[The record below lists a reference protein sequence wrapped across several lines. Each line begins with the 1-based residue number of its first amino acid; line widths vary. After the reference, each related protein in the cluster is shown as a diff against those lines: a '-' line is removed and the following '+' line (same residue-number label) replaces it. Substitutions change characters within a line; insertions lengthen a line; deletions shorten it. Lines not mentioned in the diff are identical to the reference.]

1 VDIRIIHSLGASV
14 VAKTSWPIQLLKSEW
29 LMASLNSLLLPRL
42 TNLLEGVMLMAKP
55 FFFA

>member
-1 VDIRIIHSLGASV
+1 LERQLLLKPPG
-14 VAKTSWPIQLLKSEW
+14 PIQLLKSEW

>member
-1 VDIRIIHSLGASV
+1 LLLKPPG
-14 VAKTSWPIQLLKSEW
+14 PIQPLKSEW

-42 TNLLEGVMLMAKP
+42 TNLLEDVMLMAKP